1 MEFGLFGVNGR
12 TALLSCVV
20 LEIERAPG
28 HVTLLRRQVA
38 EKIVKGSQR
47 GARDVIHWSVHQKN
61 VRIIANTCNI
71 IIRLLSYY
79 E

>member
-28 HVTLLRRQVA
+28 HVTPLRRQLA
-38 EKIVKGSQR
+38 VKTVRGSQR
-47 GARDVIHWSVHQKN
+47 GARDVMTEFVHQMN
-61 VRIIANTCNI
+61 VRIFA
-71 IIRLLSYY
+71 
-79 E
+79 

>member
-28 HVTLLRRQVA
+28 HVTPLRRQLA
-38 EKIVKGSQR
+38 VKTVRGGQR
-47 GARDVIHWSVHQKN
+47 GARDVM
-61 VRIIANTCNI
+61 T
-71 IIRLLSYY
+71 
-79 E
+79 